1 MTVYVDNFRA
11 PARVGRLT
19 ARWSHL
25 VADTP
30 EELHAFAASLGLLRS
45 WFQDK
50 EDGRWHYDVTDTE
63 RAAAIALGA
72 KSIDIRE
79 MGAITS
85 ARARAVR
92 DARRAEAV
100 ARGEACDLANDI
112 HVTPHVGCIL
122 R

>member
-72 KSIDIRE
+72 KSIDIR
-79 MGAITS
+79 GNGRHYQRP
-85 ARARAVR
+85 RACRPR
-92 DARRAEAV
+92 CSPGRSRRSR
-100 ARGEACDLANDI
+100 RG
-112 HVTPHVGCIL
+112 L
-122 R
+122 RPCQ